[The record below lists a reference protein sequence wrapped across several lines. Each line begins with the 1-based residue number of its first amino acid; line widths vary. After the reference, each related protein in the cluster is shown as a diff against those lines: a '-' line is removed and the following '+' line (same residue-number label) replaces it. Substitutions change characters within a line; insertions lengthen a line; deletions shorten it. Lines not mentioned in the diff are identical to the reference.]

1 MENNIVEYRIQLKK
15 ISKHFED
22 NDIIH
27 TSNDVV
33 KIMNRFY
40 DFDDREKLYVML
52 MDSRKK
58 VIGINLVSV
67 GTVDKVMM
75 HPREIF
81 KPAILL
87 GASSFIMIHN
97 HPSGDVRPSKEDIK
111 FTDTIINCGNMLDIP
126 LIDHIIFSEEKY
138 YSIYDEMD

>member
-138 YSIYDEMD
+138 

>member
-33 KIMNRFY
+33 KIINRFY

>member
-111 FTDTIINCGNMLDIP
+111 LTDTIINCGNMLDIP

>member
-27 TSNDVV
+27 TSSDVV